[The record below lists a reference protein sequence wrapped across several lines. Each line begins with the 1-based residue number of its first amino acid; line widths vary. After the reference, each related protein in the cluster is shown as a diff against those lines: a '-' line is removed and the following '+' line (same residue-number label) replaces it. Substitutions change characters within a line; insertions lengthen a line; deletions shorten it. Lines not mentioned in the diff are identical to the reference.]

1 VRSTHVHD
9 NAKDR
14 DSHLVPGQG
23 SIDWKEAME
32 LLRSAPNT
40 PPLLLEIEHDEKA
53 NPLEKIGE
61 AFEKLEKN

>member
-1 VRSTHVHD
+1 VHD

-23 SIDWKEAME
+23 SINWEEAID

-40 PPLLLEIEHDEKA
+40 PPLLLEIESDEKV
-53 NPLEKIGE
+53 NPLDKIGE
-61 AFEKLEKN
+61 AFEKLEKH